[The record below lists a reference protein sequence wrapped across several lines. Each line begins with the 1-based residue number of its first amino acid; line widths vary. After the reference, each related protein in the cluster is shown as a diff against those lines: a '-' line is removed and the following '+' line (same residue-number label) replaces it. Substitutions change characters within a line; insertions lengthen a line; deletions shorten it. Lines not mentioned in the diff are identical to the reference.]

1 MQGRPAFKQ
10 RKVSRE
16 GKQVVVQWV
25 LCCCMEMEDMSVSSV
40 LIVTTVMMV
49 VKYCYLLFVFYIV
62 NVQG

>member
-10 RKVSRE
+10 RNVSRE

-25 LCCCMEMEDMSVSSV
+25 VCCCMELEDMSVSSV

-49 VKYCYLLFVFYIV
+49 VKHCYLLFVFYIV